1 MLKAWANNIKDTTL
15 GLRVCIKLIT
25 QQMKLVLIGGN
36 VRTPNL
42 WGSLDI
48 IDDKVMDLS
57 SI

>member
-1 MLKAWANNIKDTTL
+1 MLEVWAKNIKDTTL